1 MPDTLEGWNPA
12 EDGLTATDQF
22 GDNEDNSTAWAV
34 KFDELDFEKM
44 KIESGDKSYSREYT
58 KSEVEGVACKDIEFL
73 GNPER
78 IKECGGASVSIYTN
92 GEEVS

>member
-1 MPDTLEGWNPA
+1 
-12 EDGLTATDQF
+12 
-22 GDNEDNSTAWAV
+22 
-34 KFDELDFEKM
+34 M

-78 IKECGGASVSIYTN
+78 IKECGGVSVSIYTN